1 MNTMNDRA
9 ATPKARRS
17 GPYGF
22 LTGAILGIAG
32 LVALGTWQLDR
43 LAEKDA
49 LIADR
54 QAMLVQPPLDLTHLT
69 DVPIKIA
76 YRRVIISGYFL
87 HEKELR
93 IGPRSRR
100 GTAGWQVITPL
111 RRMDGGI
118 VFIDRGWVPDR
129 RKNPQSRQEGQ
140 MGGPVTLTGLVKS
153 GGVRGAFVPDND
165 AAKGDWYWID
175 PAAMA
180 AHLGLAGVAPYW
192 IVANRDRDRPAGP
205 IGSDRVAMPA
215 NNHLQYA
222 IIWYAL
228 AASLC
233 AFAFAYWRRAS
244 AGE

>member
-1 MNTMNDRA
+1 MNDRTA
-9 ATPKARRS
+9 NPKARRS

-22 LTGAILGIAG
+22 LISALLGITG

-49 LIADR
+49 LIAER
-54 QAMLVQPPLDLTHLT
+54 QAALVLPPLDLT
-69 DVPIKIA
+69 DFAGAPITIA
-76 YRRVIISGYFL
+76 YRRVTVSGHFL

-93 IGPRSRR
+93 IGPKLRR
-100 GTAGWQVITPL
+100 GRAGWQVITPF

-118 VFIDRGWVPDR
+118 VFVDRGWVPEIMKD
-129 RKNPQSRQEGQ
+129 PQSRQEGQ
-140 MGGPVTLTGLVKS
+140 AGDPVILTGLVKS

-165 AAKGDWYWID
+165 AVNGEWYWID
-175 PAAMA
+175 PTAMA
-180 AHLGLAGVAPYW
+180 AYLNLAGVAPFW
-192 IVANRDRDRPAGP
+192 IVANRDRDRPVGP
-205 IGSDRVAMPA
+205 IGSDQVAMPA

-233 AFAFAYWRRAS
+233 AFALAYWRRS
-244 AGE
+244 SCGE

>member
-1 MNTMNDRA
+1 MNDRA
-9 ATPKARRS
+9 PKTKAPRS

-22 LTGAILGIAG
+22 LTGAALGIAG

-43 LAEKDA
+43 LAEKEA

-54 QAMLVQPPLDLTHLT
+54 QAMLVLPSLDLTHLSDAPPT
-69 DVPIKIA
+69 IA
-76 YRRVIISGYFL
+76 YRRVTVSGHFL

-100 GTAGWQVITPL
+100 GPAGWQVITPL

-118 VFIDRGWVPDR
+118 VFIDRGWVPDS
-129 RKNPQSRQEGQ
+129 RKDPQSRQEGQ
-140 MGGPVTLTGLVKS
+140 VGGSVTLTGVVKS

-180 AHLGLAGVAPYW
+180 AHLNLTGVAPYW
-192 IVANRDRDRPAGP
+192 IVANRDRDRPIGP
-205 IGSDRVAMPA
+205 IGSERVVMPA

-228 AASLC
+228 AASLS

-244 AGE
+244 SGE